1 MEIVRKMKVPV
12 EFLYET
18 IIKSVLAD
26 IHSQTGK
33 EVSEKQL
40 AEFEYVKTFSK
51 NSKATI
57 QIEEITKNK
66 SYQYRTTSN
75 KHDFSVAYKIR
86 PLTEGNCELHY
97 IEKMESLGYLQNVND
112 MFIGIIWSPL
122 KKRRFKEMLK
132 QIEAAYE
139 KEVEEKGKTSN

>member
-18 IIKSVLAD
+18 IINSVLSD
-26 IHSQTGK
+26 IQSQTGEK
-33 EVSEKQL
+33 ISEKQL
-40 AEFEYVKTFSK
+40 AGFEYTKTFSK

-57 QIEEITKNK
+57 RIEEITKNE

-75 KHDFSVAYKIR
+75 KNDFLVGYKIR
-86 PLTEGNCELHY
+86 PLNNENCELRY
-97 IEKMESLGYLQNVND
+97 IEKMQSFGYLQSIND

-122 KKRRFKEMLK
+122 KKRRFKEMLR
-132 QIEAAYE
+132 QIEAAYS
-139 KEVEEKGKTSN
+139 KKSKDSN

>member
-12 EFLYET
+12 ECLYET

-33 EVSEKQL
+33 KVSEKQL
-40 AEFEYVKTFSK
+40 AGFEYVKTFSK
-51 NSKATI
+51 NAKATI
-57 QIEEITKNK
+57 RIEEITKNK

-75 KHDFSVAYKIR
+75 KNDFLVAYKIR
-86 PLTEGNCELHY
+86 PLTEESCELHY
-97 IEKMESLGYLQNVND
+97 IEKMESYGYLQNVND

-132 QIEAAYE
+132 QIEAAYFN
-139 KEVEEKGKTSN
+139 EVDGN